1 MYGEIKM
8 ARTTFSGPIRAGN
21 IYNTTGT
28 SVGTDIANVG
38 QVVMVQSQ
46 QVLQS
51 SAATTI
57 VIPANSQ
64 IVEINLYVTTVW
76 DGVASTLGL
85 GNTALATAYT
95 AAAAV
100 AGGTVGIVSVTPG
113 TDATRTLAFVDV
125 GTTDVKI
132 AVTSTNTG
140 AGVGYLTVR
149 YVQAN
154 NLV

>member
-1 MYGEIKM
+1 M

-21 IYNTTGT
+21 IANTTGT
-28 SVGTDIANVG
+28 TVGTDIANVG
-38 QVVMVQSQ
+38 QTVMVQSQ
-46 QVLQS
+46 QVLQTS
-51 SAATTI
+51 SATTI

-64 IVEINLYVTTVW
+64 IIEINLYVTTAW
-76 DGVASTLGL
+76 NGVATTLGL
-85 GNTALATAYT
+85 GTTALATAYT

-132 AVTSTNTG
+132 VVTSTNTG

-149 YVQAN
+149 YIQAN

>member
-1 MYGEIKM
+1 M
-8 ARTTFSGPIRAGN
+8 ANTTFSGPIRAGT
-21 IYNTTGT
+21 IPNTTGT
-28 SVGTDIANVG
+28 TVGTNIANIG
-38 QVVMVQSQ
+38 QVVMAQSFPVTQ
-46 QVLQS
+46 AS
-51 SAATTI
+51 SATTI

-64 IVEINLYVTTVW
+64 IVEMTLYVTVAW

-95 AAAAV
+95 AAGAV

-132 AVTSTNTG
+132 VVTSTNTG

-154 NLV
+154 NLVA